1 MPPDSKS
8 LFSAPS
14 PLPGELPDDT
24 PITGPAVDL
33 YEEGFNDPV
42 YQAKARI
49 LNHAIQDIGM
59 GRYQVSTILRVYI
72 SVTN

>member
-14 PLPGELPDDT
+14 PLLEQLPDDT
-24 PITGPAVDL
+24 PITGPVVDL
-33 YEEGFNDPV
+33 YEEGFNDPI
-42 YQAKARI
+42 YQAKAHI
-49 LNHAIQDIGM
+49 LNRAIQDIGM